1 MTHFLFAEKKVAYC
15 PLGRAGRAPGVFPMH
30 DGHLW
35 ERVVVRNEGRV
46 VRLEA
51 AVEPEGATM
60 AMEYD
65 NENDMIARRE

>member
-15 PLGRAGRAPGVFPMH
+15 QLGLAGRAPGVFPMH

-35 ERVVVRNEGRV
+35 ERVFVRNEGRV

-51 AVEPEGATM
+51 AVEPGVAAM

-65 NENDMIARRE
+65 NENDMIARHE

>member
-1 MTHFLFAEKKVAYC
+1 
-15 PLGRAGRAPGVFPMH
+15 MH

>member
-35 ERVVVRNEGRV
+35 ERVFAVNEGGA
-46 VRLEA
+46 VRPEA
-51 AVEPEGATM
+51 AVEPEVAAM
-60 AMEYD
+60 AMGYD
-65 NENDMIARRE
+65 DENDMIACRE